1 MTRTQCPS
9 EDELSRLVDS
19 DLTPEDAGRVTEH
32 LGRCQSCREQVKELR
47 ALVEVIG
54 KAAVNDFDVT
64 AHVRDVMRRIEQPR
78 PQQKRPRV
86 IARLA
91 TISALA
97 ASVGLITQVL
107 ASRRASMPGTWQ
119 ARGNSSG
126 ESLSRDVGVQVY
138 TLTESL
144 QPLLSG
150 DTIAPNAALT
160 AGLRNLGHATAHV
173 LLFAIDSRNA
183 VHWIMPKYT
192 RVDENPVAPEL
203 TRSLHEH
210 LLPTSV
216 VFDDIAPGPMR
227 VVTLVSLRPVRVF
240 QVESLTE
247 SELTSASL
255 VSHFS
260 GAEVREI
267 IVQVRDANQ
276 GKAQ

>member
-32 LGRCQSCREQVKELR
+32 LGRCQSCCEQVKELR
-47 ALVEVIG
+47 SLVEDIG

-64 AHVRDVMRRIEQPR
+64 AHVRDVMRRIEQPQ
-78 PQQKRPRV
+78 PQQKRSRV
-86 IARLA
+86 VTRVAAIA
-91 TISALA
+91 ALA
-97 ASVGLITQVL
+97 ASVGLITQVIG
-107 ASRRASMPGTWQ
+107 SRNVSMPGSWQ

-138 TLTESL
+138 TLTQSL
-144 QPLLSG
+144 QPLLPG

-160 AGLRNLGHATAHV
+160 AGFRNLGHATAHV

-192 RVDENPVAPEL
+192 RADENPVATEL
-203 TRSLHEH
+203 TQSLHEH
-210 LLPTSV
+210 LLSTSV
-216 VFDDIAPGPMR
+216 VFDDIAQGPMR
-227 VVTLVSLRPVRVF
+227 VVTLVSLRPVRVS

-267 IVQVRDANQ
+267 VVQVRDTNQ